1 MTAQESVESRMKQ
14 VVQIEKD
21 AKAMVNM
28 ARESRNFFQD
38 TVELREEVN
47 QQLSCHNQHIN
58 KTITEL

>member
-1 MTAQESVESRMKQ
+1 MKQ
-14 VVQIEKD
+14 VVKIEKD

-28 ARESRNFFQD
+28 ANESRNFYQD